1 MSWSL
6 YKQPENLYAQS
17 EDSKEKTTES
27 GGLGNFTREV
37 TLEQIL
43 EGQMYFP
50 RWRKRHFRK
59 RIVDSKVF
67 RNKFYPAQ

>member
-27 GGLGNFTREV
+27 GGSGNFTREV

-43 EGQMYFP
+43 EGEMYFA
-50 RWRKRHFRK
+50 RWRKRKGIWNRETSIAK
-59 RIVDSKVF
+59 TQR
-67 RNKFYPAQ
+67 

>member
-1 MSWSL
+1 MH
-6 YKQPENLYAQS
+6 KVRTQE
-17 EDSKEKTTES
+17 EKTTES
-27 GGLGNFTREV
+27 DGSGKFHREV

-43 EGQMYFP
+43 EGETYFA

-67 RNKFYPAQ
+67 RNKFYPA